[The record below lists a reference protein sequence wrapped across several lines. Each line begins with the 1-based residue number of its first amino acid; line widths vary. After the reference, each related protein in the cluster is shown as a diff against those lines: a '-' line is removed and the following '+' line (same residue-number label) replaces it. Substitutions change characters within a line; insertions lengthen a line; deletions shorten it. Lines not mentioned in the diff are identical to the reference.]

1 MFHVQCDRL
10 RTHTQAA
17 CGLIDR
23 PVDSLCS
30 RSLVTPHIVIL
41 WSKGRAI
48 SAGIGLPSDAQ
59 SHLVCVIVAKCRS
72 LGTPVISKR
81 STLRRNRSDH
91 HAVSFSSDSITCV
104 YIYRTIR
111 RYREERHIIGRAVCK
126 PCHGQRSACMGVPC
140 GTGVTICRILIVWR
154 SGVAALLDHNNGLL
168 PGCQGKPIVYDGSCW
183 ISPLDCKL
191 SITSRGCAHT
201 GHIAH
206 CWGVRSRS
214 KLTILVLGIS
224 ICRCIWEEFVV
235 VDRAI
240 GQTAIAKILVLIL
253 IAYLAVHDYRAVTSA
268 DRHRAGLTN
277 KQSARPFSKGR
288 FSNNQVFRISPL
300 YIHLPMRNLSDDARD
315 SGQLKSAAATS
326 ATRWKVR
333 NNRHLDVPP
342 FILIESL
349 QPGCLH
355 LAFHHQRR

>member
-41 WSKGRAI
+41 WSKGGAI
-48 SAGIGLPSDAQ
+48 SASIGLPSDAQ

-126 PCHGQRSACMGVPC
+126 PCHGQRCACMGVSR
-140 GTGVTICRILIVWR
+140 GAGIGISRIFIVWR
-154 SGVAALLDHNNGLL
+154 GSVFALLNHNNGLL
-168 PGCQGKPIVYDGSCW
+168 PGCQGKSIVYNGSCW
-183 ISPLDCKL
+183 ISPFNRKL
-191 SITSRGCAHT
+191 AITSRRCAHA
-201 GHIAH
+201 GYIAH
-206 CWGVRSRS
+206 SRS
-214 KLTILVLGIS
+214 IWSCSELTILMLGIS
-224 ICRCIWEEFVV
+224 VCRCIWEELVV
-235 VDRAI
+235 IDCAI

-253 IAYLAVHDYRAVTSA
+253 IAHLTVYDHSAVTSA
-268 DRHRAGLTN
+268 DRHRASLAD
-277 KQSARPFSKGR
+277 KQCACPLCQSR
-288 FSNNQVFRISPL
+288 FSNNQVFRISPF

-315 SGQLKSAAATS
+315 SGQLKSTAATS

-349 QPGCLH
+349 QPGCLR